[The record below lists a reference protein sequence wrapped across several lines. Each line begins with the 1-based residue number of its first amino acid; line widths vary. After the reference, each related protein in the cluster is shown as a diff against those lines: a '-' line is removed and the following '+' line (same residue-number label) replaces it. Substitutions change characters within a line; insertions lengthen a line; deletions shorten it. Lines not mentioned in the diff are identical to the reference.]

1 MKTIILSLAVLA
13 TTPAMAFV
21 DVPTFPTESGW
32 AKAMTQKAC
41 HVKFSKS
48 AVGTIQKHND
58 GSVTYTVYNKHGQVI
73 AQAAASSEFIGAE
86 KVCLQV
92 NN

>member
-1 MKTIILSLAVLA
+1 MKSVILSLTVLA
-13 TTPAMAFV
+13 AAPAMAFV

-73 AQAAASSEFIGAE
+73 AMAAAASDLIGAE

-92 NN
+92 NK